1 MKKVKLLIPVITAS
15 LSLFSFISC
24 HENKENIQKK
34 DNEGKFIF
42 EKPAHNKYHNPDELF
57 KEWNQV
63 KYKKD
68 FLWEDGEWE
77 VYENHL
83 TTFYFENPFK
93 KENLKYDFSLSP
105 FNQEDKKH
113 MFDFDYNH
121 LDQFIAISNYDQ
133 FKFFMND
140 LRVPFNFKNFKKSDE
155 NSTII
160 FFYPNKSSDFETNN
174 PFYVIKKALV
184 KSMIK
189 TTDLDND
196 EVIEEKLKN
205 YFSKK
210 IVLFSLFIDS
220 RNRFTE
226 EVKTVY
232 IKFPKTNN
240 LKDLI
245 EANLTNEKDQYKY
258 NRDWGYPLAFEFHEL
273 EKDNS

>member
-1 MKKVKLLIPVITAS
+1 MKKIKLLIPVVIGG

-34 DNEGKFIF
+34 DNEFKFIF

-63 KYKKD
+63 KYKKY
-68 FLWEDGEWE
+68 FLSEYGDWV
-77 VYENHL
+77 VYKNHL
-83 TTFYFENPFK
+83 TSFFFENPFK
-93 KENLKYDFSLSP
+93 KENFKYDFSLSP
-105 FNQEDKKH
+105 FSQEDKKH
-113 MFDFDYNH
+113 IFDFDLNH
-121 LDQFIAISNYDQ
+121 LRQFIAISNYKQ

-140 LRVPFNFKNFKKSDE
+140 LRVAFNFKNLKKTHTSLL
-155 NSTII
+155 
-160 FFYPNKSSDFETNN
+160 FFDFDFLNNFETNN
-174 PFYVIKKALV
+174 AFYVIKKSLIQ
-184 KSMIK
+184 SMIK

-196 EVIEEKLKN
+196 EAIEEKLKN

-210 IVLFSLFIDS
+210 IVLFSLLVETRS
-220 RNRFTE
+220 RLTE
-226 EVKTVY
+226 EVKTVH

-245 EANLTNEKDQYKY
+245 EENLTNEKNQDKY
-258 NRDWGYPLAFEFHEL
+258 DRDWDYPLAFEFHEL